1 MPLYKRLDVASEA
14 QINEPIL
21 EETIEKATTGNVRT
35 SKVELLQKI

>member
-21 EETIEKATTGNVRT
+21 EETIEKF
-35 SKVELLQKI
+35 LLV